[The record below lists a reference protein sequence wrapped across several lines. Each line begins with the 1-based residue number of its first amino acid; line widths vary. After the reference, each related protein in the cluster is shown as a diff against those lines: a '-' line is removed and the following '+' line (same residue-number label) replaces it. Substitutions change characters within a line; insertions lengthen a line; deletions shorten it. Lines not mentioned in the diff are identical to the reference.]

1 MSNHKP
7 CKTSDRSLM
16 VITEPAFNN
25 LSWNIS
31 SISSSDI
38 VPNTCTQL
46 LRWSDMDQKCVLL
59 GSLYDPYFLAYLF
72 LVTVHTNLYVN

>member
-1 MSNHKP
+1 VKLE
-7 CKTSDRSLM
+7 TFM
-16 VITEPAFNN
+16 VITEATFNN
-25 LSWNIS
+25 LSWNIN
-31 SISSSDI
+31 SICSSDI

-46 LRWSDMDQKCVLL
+46 LGWSDMDQKCVLL